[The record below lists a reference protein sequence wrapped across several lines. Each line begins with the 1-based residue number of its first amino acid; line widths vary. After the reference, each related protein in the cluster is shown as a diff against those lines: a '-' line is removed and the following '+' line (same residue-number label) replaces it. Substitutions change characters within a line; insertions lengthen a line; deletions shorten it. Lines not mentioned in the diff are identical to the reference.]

1 MGWGGSEND
10 RRKEVAVNI
19 LGIVRRGGELQLPGS
34 SRLHQIESWGLLD
47 PEKALRATL
56 RSRMWWGKG
65 MHKALWVGKEQ
76 APSH

>member
-10 RRKEVAVNI
+10 RRKEVVVNI
-19 LGIVRRGGELQLPGS
+19 LGVVRRGELQLPGS